1 VGRPLIQR
9 RRELFMTV
17 PRRPDCRRVLIVND
31 NIEWAHSLAD
41 LVEALGHVCWLASDG
56 YAAIKRTD
64 ELQPDVVLLALDL
77 PMMCGF
83 EVCQRLRMKHLGRPM
98 KIIAM
103 ATCGD
108 DAERDEAI
116 SCGFDAL
123 LAQPIVLRTLA
134 EALRPA
140 DAARPQAHA
149 ESFDALGASA
159 TARGRQPEQPATGH

>member
-1 VGRPLIQR
+1 
-9 RRELFMTV
+9 MSV
-17 PRRPDCRRVLIVND
+17 PCRPDCRRVLIVND

-41 LVEALGHVCWLASDG
+41 LVEDLGHVCWLASDG

-83 EVCQRLRMKHLGRPM
+83 EVCQRLRMKYLGRGM

-108 DAERDEAI
+108 DAEREEAI

-123 LAQPIVLRTLA
+123 LVQPIVLRTLA

-140 DAARPQAHA
+140 GAAKAIAATDEH
-149 ESFDALGASA
+149 GASI
-159 TARGRQPEQPATGH
+159 TARGREPARTVPGH

>member
-1 VGRPLIQR
+1 
-9 RRELFMTV
+9 M
-17 PRRPDCRRVLIVND
+17 IVND

-41 LVEALGHVCWLASDG
+41 LVEALGHLCWLASDG
-56 YAAIKRTD
+56 YSAIQRTD
-64 ELQPDVVLLALDL
+64 ELKPDVVLLALDL

-108 DAERDEAI
+108 DAEREEAI

-123 LAQPIVLRTLA
+123 LVQPIVLRTLA

-140 DAARPQAHA
+140 GASAPALHA
-149 ESFDALGASA
+149 VGEPGLSA
-159 TARGRQPEQPATGH
+159 TARLREAERPAGH